1 MKRIKIGIA
10 LITMFGL
17 LLGTAGVASAKTTSS
32 VHHAKVSQTS
42 TKSTHHAIKSQASK
56 KTVHKSA
63 KTAKLAKT
71 KSNAKQST
79 AHA

>member
-17 LLGTAGVASAKTTSS
+17 SLGTTSVTSAKTVSP

-42 TKSTHHAIKSQASK
+42 TKRTHHQAKSLASK
-56 KTVHKSA
+56 KAVH
-63 KTAKLAKT
+63 KTAKHLKD
-71 KSNAKQST
+71 
-79 AHA
+79 

>member
-17 LLGTAGVASAKTTSS
+17 LLGTAGVASAKTISP

-42 TKSTHHAIKSQASK
+42 TKSTHHQAKS
-56 KTVHKSA
+56 VH
-63 KTAKLAKT
+63 KTAKSLAKHTT
-71 KSNAKQST
+71 KRIT
-79 AHA
+79 RHA